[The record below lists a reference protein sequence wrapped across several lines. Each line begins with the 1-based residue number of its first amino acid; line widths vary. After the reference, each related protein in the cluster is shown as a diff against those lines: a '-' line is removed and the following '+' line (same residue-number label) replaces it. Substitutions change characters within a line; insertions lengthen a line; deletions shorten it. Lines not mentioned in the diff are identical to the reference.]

1 MFPHRLPAGSVKN
14 GRMEHVEVWR
24 GKHGDPQPLFG
35 PLPGVRAG
43 DTLAY
48 EFQLPDSFEPWPGR
62 TLLERVFVL
71 LDLGV
76 SMSIPAW
83 RSTVGVDRNGEG
95 PTSWYVDLVHVT
107 IERNSI
113 MVRDLYIDVLVPV
126 DGRHQ
131 RLLDLD
137 EYADA
142 IEAQHLDIAT
152 AIDGLRRWQRFL
164 DRHLHA
170 PRDPQ
175 GEWTDFPPE
184 RLRELAALPAP
195 LGPVVTAPTAGQEQG

>member
-1 MFPHRLPAGSVKN
+1 MK
-14 GRMEHVEVWR
+14 HVEVWR
-24 GKHGDPQPLFG
+24 GAHGDPVPPFG
-35 PLPGVRAG
+35 PLPGVRIG

-48 EFQLPDSFEPWPGR
+48 EFQLPDRFVPWPGR

-76 SMSIPAW
+76 SMARPCW
-83 RSTVGVDRNGEG
+83 RRMRTPDGGEIAGIDADRGEPST
-95 PTSWYVDLVHVT
+95 WYVDLIHVSSA
-107 IERNSI
+107 EGS
-113 MVRDLYIDVLVPV
+113 VVLRDLYVDVMVPT

-131 RLLDLD
+131 RLLDLH

-142 IEAQHLDIAT
+142 LDEGRLDVRT

-170 PRDPQ
+170 ARDPVDD
-175 GEWTDFPPE
+175 WVDFPPQ
-184 RLRELAALPAP
+184 RLRALAALPSP
-195 LGPVVTAPTAGQEQG
+195 LGPVITVPG

>member
-1 MFPHRLPAGSVKN
+1 M
-14 GRMEHVEVWR
+14 
-24 GKHGDPQPLFG
+24 FG
-35 PLPGVRAG
+35 PLPAVRTG

-48 EFQLPDSFEPWPGR
+48 EFRLPDRFVPWPGR

-76 SMSIPAW
+76 SMSVPCW
-83 RSTVGVDRNGEG
+83 RHMVRADGG
-95 PTSWYVDLVHVT
+95 PVAPGNNQPTTWYVDLVHIT
-107 IERNSI
+107 TERNSI
-113 MVRDLYIDVLVPV
+113 VVRDLYIDVMVPV

-137 EYADA
+137 EFADA
-142 IEAQHLDIAT
+142 VENGQLDLPT
-152 AIDGLRRWQRFL
+152 AIDGLRRWQHFL

-170 PRDPQ
+170 DRDPSDR
-175 GEWTDFPPE
+175 WTDFPPE

-195 LGPVVTAPTAGQEQG
+195 LGPIVTAP

>member
-1 MFPHRLPAGSVKN
+1 V
-14 GRMEHVEVWR
+14 
-24 GKHGDPQPLFG
+24 PLFG
-35 PLPGVRAG
+35 PLPGVRTG

-48 EFQLPDSFEPWPGR
+48 EFRLPDRFVPWPGR

-76 SMSIPAW
+76 SMSVPCW
-83 RSTVGVDRNGEG
+83 RHMVPSDGG
-95 PTSWYVDLVHVT
+95 PVVPGNNRPTTWYVDLVHVT
-107 IERNSI
+107 TERNSI
-113 MVRDLYIDVLVPV
+113 VVRDLYIDVMVPV

-137 EYADA
+137 EFADA
-142 IEAQHLDIAT
+142 IENGQLDVPT
-152 AIDGLRRWQRFL
+152 AIDGLRRWQHFL

-170 PRDPQ
+170 DRDP
-175 GEWTDFPPE
+175 GDRWTDFPPE

-195 LGPVVTAPTAGQEQG
+195 LGPVVTAP